1 MKPNIGLTLK
11 NQESSLKM
19 LTQLLADEMTLYVK
33 TRKSHWDVSGDNFME
48 LHKLFE
54 QQYKI
59 TESAIDE
66 VAERIGKIGYK
77 TIGTMSEFLSLT
89 ALKEHPSKYPKSK
102 EMIKE
107 LLEDHEIIIMFI
119 RKSIEKNEDKNKDA
133 GTIDFITGLMEE
145 HETTAWTLRR
155 YLD

>member
-1 MKPNIGLTLK
+1 
-11 NQESSLKM
+11 
-19 LTQLLADEMTLYVK
+19 MTLYVK

-119 RKSIEKNEDKNKDA
+119 RKSIEKNEDKHKDA